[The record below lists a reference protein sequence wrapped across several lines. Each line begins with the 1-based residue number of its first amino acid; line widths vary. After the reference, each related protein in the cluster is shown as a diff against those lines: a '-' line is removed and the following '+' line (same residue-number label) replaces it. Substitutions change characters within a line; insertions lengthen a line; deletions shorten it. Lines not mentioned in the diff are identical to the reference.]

1 MLETII
7 QTAIENA
14 TTDPSDYIAEDD
26 LLHCGHC
33 HEAKQCRLIMNDKEV
48 IVPCLC
54 KCEQERIARE
64 EEERKQR
71 ERMSQVRQNKIA
83 GLPMLTMASWTFEND
98 DHRDPKLSDICKRY
112 ADKFEDLK
120 GRSVNGLLLYGSV
133 GSGKTYGAVCIAN
146 ALMDKGYKVTVR
158 SFSALAAEMS
168 SYTDGRMEYMRWLSK
183 QDLLVLDDFG
193 VERNTPFMNELVFN
207 VIDERTTQGKPM
219 IITTNMDIADMTDTQ
234 SLQNARVYS
243 RILGSCIPIRV
254 VTKDRRIED
263 NVYVK
268 RALGLTT
275 TEGK

>member
-7 QTAIENA
+7 AKAYENA
-14 TTDPSDYIAEDD
+14 TEDPSDYVAEDG

-33 HEAKQCRLIMNDKEV
+33 HEAKQYKLVMADKEV

-54 KCEQERIARE
+54 KCAQEKIAQE

-71 ERMSQVRQNKIA
+71 ERLSQVRANKIA
-83 GLPMLTMASWTFEND
+83 GLPMLSMSNWTFEND
-98 DHRDPKLSDICKRY
+98 DGRDPKLTDICKRY
-112 ADKFEDLK
+112 ANKFDDLRT
-120 GRSVNGLLLYGSV
+120 RSVNGLLLHGSV

-146 ALMDKGYKVTVR
+146 ALLDRGYRVVVR
-158 SFSALAAEMS
+158 TFSALAAEMS
-168 SYTDGRMEYMRWLSK
+168 AYTEGRMEYMRWLSK

-207 VIDERTTQGKPM
+207 VIDERTAQGKPM
-219 IITTNMDIADMTDTQ
+219 IVTTNMDISDMADTTNI
-234 SLQNARVYS
+234 QNARVYS

-254 VTKDRRIED
+254 VSKDRRIED

-268 RALGLTT
+268 RELGL
-275 TEGK
+275 